1 MARITDLSR
10 EHTWRQRHQRQ
21 RSSGLSIAAFCA
33 RERISVAAFYAWRQR
48 LKGRSLST
56 LREPPLFVPV
66 DVNSSPRQTDVVP
79 SRAVEIELP
88 HQVRVCL
95 DTVPE
100 PEWLGRVV
108 AAVAGLP
115 PREATS

>member
-1 MARITDLSR
+1 MAHVTDLSR

-33 RERISVAAFYAWRQR
+33 REDISVAAFYAWRQR

-66 DVNSSPRQTDVVP
+66 DLSSSPCQTNAVP

-88 HQVRVCL
+88 HQIRVCL
-95 DTVPE
+95 DAIPE

-115 PREATS
+115 LKETTP